1 MNEHTTPPTSAHR
14 HPRALFGRMQIYAQ
28 NHPRGYAVRAVF
40 IGFPLLMLP
49 PLLLCTVLIGEWSL
63 LWPMLLGALVPLVI
77 MGAVLIAFMPWF
89 VRRMVGTSTLPPET
103 DPVDLLEAKRQLRR
117 GGLHESDEVNQVA
130 RIVAAQAEF
139 KINSPRTLLVVG
151 AIGSVSLAGL
161 ALLTYLSQGAGFDFW
176 FRLFL
181 AVLLV
186 VYCLGFL
193 PWVKRYRQR
202 ARDFASLYDAH
213 RQERRWAV

>member
-1 MNEHTTPPTSAHR
+1 MNEHTTPPTSAQR

-49 PLLLCTVLIGEWSL
+49 PLVLCAVLIGEWSL

-103 DPVDLLEAKRQLRR
+103 DPSTCWRP
-117 GGLHESDEVNQVA
+117 S
-130 RIVAAQAEF
+130 
-139 KINSPRTLLVVG
+139 
-151 AIGSVSLAGL
+151 GSCA
-161 ALLTYLSQGAGFDFW
+161 GAGYM
-176 FRLFL
+176 R
-181 AVLLV
+181 VTRSTESPGSSPPKPSSRSIRPGPSSSSGPSV
-186 VYCLGFL
+186 PCL
-193 PWVKRYRQR
+193 W
-202 ARDFASLYDAH
+202 RDS
-213 RQERRWAV
+213 RC